1 MGAGNVTGRARL
13 AAMLEEQVREAI
25 MLELRRQAETWPQRL
40 QVDVADERLT
50 VSGEIDLE
58 ELAMAIVGAVA
69 GGP

>member
-13 AAMLEEQVREAI
+13 AAMLEEQVQEAI